1 MTDVDL
7 LYLTNDDLEEV
18 FEFSPHQKSLVLQK
32 LQGLYPTLIEDTFD
46 VWNMGESGS
55 GPFPAM
61 ILFWDENNLC
71 DFVK

>member
-18 FEFSPHQKSLVLQK
+18 FEIFPHHKSLVLQK

-46 VWNMGESGS
+46 VWNMQESGS
-55 GPFPAM
+55 
-61 ILFWDENNLC
+61 DE
-71 DFVK
+71 V